1 MVGTTTA
8 PRERDVALVLG
19 KHAVRQSG
27 AYTSLSK
34 QELFKFLKVSTV
46 FRQA

>member
-1 MVGTTTA
+1 MVGTTA

-19 KHAVRQSG
+19 KHAVRHSG
-27 AYTSLSK
+27 AYTSLC